1 MLYQVHQL
9 KDNGRPG
16 SARMIQLINGEL
28 EKNLSVKGSSL
39 YGIFQPLFGL
49 ASNEIYLVT
58 YAQTPTTLVLPPE
71 IQELCCRDL
80 IPTVRPTAD
89 EPRSRPGIYVFRW
102 FSVAADSVDEI
113 ARLSSEAWPTFEAS
127 FETEVQGLFVDQGDS
142 PGGMLLIT
150 WYKDLSVWEASRQP
164 PEKARENFLRRHQL
178 TLSALPIATMLAAE
192 APGKS
197 RLISH
202 S

>member
-1 MLYQVHQL
+1 LLYQVHQL
-9 KDNGRPG
+9 KDRGRPG
-16 SARMIQLINGEL
+16 SARLIQLINGEL
-28 EKNLSVKGSSL
+28 EKTLSVEGSSL
-39 YGIFQPLFGL
+39 YGIFVPLFGL
-49 ASNEIYLVT
+49 ASNEIYLVS
-58 YAQTPTTLVLPPE
+58 YAQKPTTLDLPPE
-71 IQELCCRDL
+71 IQELSCRDL
-80 IPTVRPTAD
+80 IPTVRPTED

-113 ARLSSEAWPTFEAS
+113 VRLSSEAWPTFEAS

-150 WYKDLSVWEASRQP
+150 WYKDLSVWEESRQP
-164 PEKARENFLRRHQL
+164 PEKARDNFLRRHQL
-178 TLSALPIATMLAAE
+178 TLSALPIATMLAGE
-192 APGKS
+192 ASGTS